1 MYKVRKR
8 DGKLVNFEIS
18 KISEAMKK
26 AFDASEKKYD
36 DDVIDFLAIKVTSDF
51 ADKVKDNIKIGC

>member
-8 DGKLVNFEIS
+8 DGKLVNFEMN

-26 AFDASEKKYD
+26 AFDASKKNYD
-36 DDVIDFLAIKVTSDF
+36 DDVIDFLTIKVTSDF
-51 ADKVKDNIKIGC
+51 